1 MCDFFL
7 LQGELSSKAAVPSE
21 TLTQISTMEKSIDA
35 LMADLAALSSQVAQG
50 SSTGRLE
57 ELGSQ
62 VAQMRERLAE
72 MDRAVTALA
81 NTVAQ
86 RPETAE
92 ADEAPPAFVVSELL
106 SLSARVFIN
115 SVCSFVS
122 CHVFLPYSLLLF
134 VCYCQDVD
142 TFMELQAMVSDMK
155 QHQDRLLDTAAHL
168 SNELGVNQEHVKV
181 GGSAKGVQW
190 RHSAAQTVSH

>member
-1 MCDFFL
+1 MRLLIIAPGEGLCACDFFL
-7 LQGELSSKAAVPSE
+7 LLGELSSKAAVPSE

-62 VAQMRERLAE
+62 VAQMQERLAE

-106 SLSARVFIN
+106 SLSPHVFVN
-115 SVCSFVS
+115 TLCSFVLVVMF
-122 CHVFLPYSLLLF
+122 VFPIPYCCLF
-134 VCYCQDVD
+134 
-142 TFMELQAMVSDMK
+142 TPARMW
-155 QHQDRLLDTAAHL
+155 T
-168 SNELGVNQEHVKV
+168 
-181 GGSAKGVQW
+181 
-190 RHSAAQTVSH
+190 HSWNCKRWSVT